1 VGQTW
6 KSDKHGFTPPHLP
19 VFLCFACIGTPSH
32 LLVFCVL
39 YAEPQCIL
47 QAQMLGTAVRA
58 LTDPASLSKDASVSN
73 EDLQEIALEAQV
85 NSLFDGSS
93 DSDSECVQRPVVLAP
108 GNTKDQQNEQPKA
121 GCSSGTSSLC
131 PLDLIDEDI
140 DHNQNDS
147 EEEQIDEVGSPSP
160 ASSALKRFG
169 SASNQQIRGN
179 LEQAVTRMYAE
190 CELEKE
196 SGHAQ
201 QVWRYTTRRKGDISP
216 AHKAARCAVLDAMC
230 SRGCL
235 LRCEL
240 SKIYQLS
247 FKTYMADRLAENI
260 ELERCPQTCP
270 DGSMSR
276 VLPKLMTAFGFVRVD
291 VFLPDGKQLRKHHL
305 YFIDSPSLTDSL
317 LLQMAEAQQRALTL
331 ASEMAKITGTAYMD
345 IRCSISSEARPILD
359 RVIVA
364 TGSALGL
371 SASGIS
377 DRFGLSVRQQ
387 YASTRMFASLLDNIE
402 DARSVATKTVAA
414 KVIKKTNAGVK
425 HVGKAVAY
433 QIAKEVKAR
442 GLLHSF
448 SQALKAAGKDK
459 SYTIEGL
466 AQFLQQV
473 ALNMSGELKDKDA
486 PIAWIIM
493 TRAVRGYVLKVLRAQ
508 GYI

>member
-1 VGQTW
+1 
-6 KSDKHGFTPPHLP
+6 
-19 VFLCFACIGTPSH
+19 
-32 LLVFCVL
+32 
-39 YAEPQCIL
+39 
-47 QAQMLGTAVRA
+47 MLGTAVRA

-131 PLDLIDEDI
+131 PLDLIDEDS

-345 IRCSISSEARPILD
+345 IRCSISREARPILD

-433 QIAKEVKAR
+433 QIAKMVRPLAVAIQMVLVLHK
-442 GLLHSF
+442 LLHKRRHRRRRQCQ
-448 SQALKAAGKDK
+448 QAQWT
-459 SYTIEGL
+459 S
-466 AQFLQQV
+466 QQV
-473 ALNMSGELKDKDA
+473 QAGSSARVCTESPQGSGIYISHFLCSLRY
-486 PIAWIIM
+486 WLWGF
-493 TRAVRGYVLKVLRAQ
+493 RASPSPPPHARSTIPRRPRRPRSRCSRWVLGLRLCPVFCVLFN
-508 GYI
+508 

>member
-1 VGQTW
+1 MVL
-6 KSDKHGFTPPHLP
+6 HPPTC
-19 VFLCFACIGTPSH
+19 LC
-32 LLVFCVL
+32 FCVL
-39 YAEPQCIL
+39 LASALPPTCSCFVFYTQNLSAYWK
-47 QAQMLGTAVRA
+47 AQMLGTAVRA

-305 YFIDSPSLTDSL
+305 GLRLPRSRWVL
-317 LLQMAEAQQRALTL
+317 
-331 ASEMAKITGTAYMD
+331 
-345 IRCSISSEARPILD
+345 
-359 RVIVA
+359 V
-364 TGSALGL
+364 LGL
-371 SASGIS
+371 RLCPVFCLINTPPPACVFVFCLHRHSPPPARVLCLVRFPGPPHGKKMRPCGAHPRTLRFHVPCLPC
-377 DRFGLSVRQQ
+377 DRTPFDWAQMHRLQ
-387 YASTRMFASLLDNIE
+387 
-402 DARSVATKTVAA
+402 
-414 KVIKKTNAGVK
+414 
-425 HVGKAVAY
+425 
-433 QIAKEVKAR
+433 
-442 GLLHSF
+442 
-448 SQALKAAGKDK
+448 LK
-459 SYTIEGL
+459 S
-466 AQFLQQV
+466 
-473 ALNMSGELKDKDA
+473 
-486 PIAWIIM
+486 
-493 TRAVRGYVLKVLRAQ
+493 RGYLGVLLALFR
-508 GYI
+508 